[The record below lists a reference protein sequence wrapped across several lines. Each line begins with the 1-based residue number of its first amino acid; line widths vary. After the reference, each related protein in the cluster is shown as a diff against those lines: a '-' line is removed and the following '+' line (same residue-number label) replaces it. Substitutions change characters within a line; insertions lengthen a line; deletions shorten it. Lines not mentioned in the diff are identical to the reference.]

1 MLRKVIFFLIYKI
14 FYKFF
19 WIFPIKKNR
28 VLFSSYFGRNYSDS
42 PRFLFEE
49 LIKHRSDL
57 DIIWVQNRENSELK
71 EKNVKL
77 IGINTWQYLYYSAT
91 SAYWIDNCHGYH
103 LREPRKETVYL
114 QTWHGTPLKKIAQ
127 DIEGEQY
134 EVSRK
139 SWEIE
144 SGYWDYLISPS
155 TMLNKLF
162 SKAFKVS
169 KNIMINAMYPRN
181 EFLIGADREKIREKV
196 IEILGINPKKKNI
209 LYAPTFRL
217 GETENYGIKFSC
229 EKLKRELGEDY
240 NFLVRVHPN
249 VKVISPEIFENG
261 YVIDASKYD
270 DIQELYAVTDILITD
285 YSSVFFDFAILKKPM
300 IFYPYDFEKYRD
312 DDRGFYFPYE
322 ETVPGPICRDEDG
335 VIEEIENV
343 KKDTEKFIEHLDQFN
358 KKFNDTEF
366 EGSSEKILKKIGL
379 L

>member
-1 MLRKVIFFLIYKI
+1 MLRKFFFILIYEVV
-14 FYKFF
+14 YKFF
-19 WIFPIKKNR
+19 WLFPVKKNR

-42 PRFLFEE
+42 PRFLYEE
-49 LIKHRSDL
+49 LIKHRDDL
-57 DIIWVQNRENSELK
+57 DIIWVQNRENSTLE
-71 EKNVKL
+71 EKGVTV
-77 IGINTWQYLYYSAT
+77 IGANTWQYLYYSAT

-103 LREPRKETVYL
+103 LRKPRKETVYL

-139 SWEIE
+139 SWALE
-144 SGYWDYLISPS
+144 SSYWDYLVSPS
-155 TMLNKLF
+155 TTLNRLF
-162 SKAFKVS
+162 SRAFKVS
-169 KNIMINAMYPRN
+169 EDIMLNAMYPRN

-196 IEILGINPKKKNI
+196 IKILGVDPKKKNI

-217 GETENYGIKFSC
+217 GETEVYKIKFQC
-229 EKLKRELGEDY
+229 EKLKRELGDNY

-249 VKVISPEIFENG
+249 VKVVSPEIFQDG
-261 YVIDASKYD
+261 YVIDASKYN

-300 IFYPYDFEKYRD
+300 IFYPYDFEQYRD
-312 DDRGFYFPYE
+312 DDRGFYFLYE
-322 ETVPGPICRDEDG
+322 DTVPGPICRDEDS
-335 VIEEIENV
+335 VIEEIKNV
-343 KKDTEKFIEHLDQFN
+343 ERTPEKFLEHLDQFN

-366 EGSSEKILKKIGL
+366 EGSSEKILKTIGL